1 MSRVIWFRT
10 IKKERENTIKNVE
23 ANIKTKDKFD
33 WWELVVDGR
42 VSELELKSMIP
53 NFDPSIVWDIKT
65 YSQIASDYVVYL
77 IDTKEPNETLFSQLL
92 IKNVN
97 KNHFEEKMKSKLL
110 FDMEIVFVQDRETW
124 KTLKQASEIF

>member
-1 MSRVIWFRT
+1 
-10 IKKERENTIKNVE
+10 
-23 ANIKTKDKFD
+23 
-33 WWELVVDGR
+33 
-42 VSELELKSMIP
+42 
-53 NFDPSIVWDIKT
+53 
-65 YSQIASDYVVYL
+65 L

-124 KTLKQASEIF
+124 KTAQTSK